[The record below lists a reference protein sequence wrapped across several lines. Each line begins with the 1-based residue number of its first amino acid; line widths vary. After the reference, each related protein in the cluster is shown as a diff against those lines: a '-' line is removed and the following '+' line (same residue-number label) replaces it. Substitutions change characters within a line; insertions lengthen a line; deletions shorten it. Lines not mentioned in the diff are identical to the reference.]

1 MTHFSFLRILPG
13 CMRPITSLFLVRPVS
28 GRAGLADPGRTTP
41 PPLPSPR
48 LPSPS
53 LLHCPEQGMTS
64 GRWAWPVSHVLHGES
79 HFTHNYGQR
88 MQQGSAKNSW
98 KEPTH
103 THASHTRLTHT
114 PSSSGGRCHLLT
126 SIIGQCLIDD
136 SKDFDGQNRE
146 DRSRKHFSTSCLCT
160 WTFCISR
167 LTGPGRSR
175 FAGKTLCT
183 RHLVPQVRP

>member
-1 MTHFSFLRILPG
+1 
-13 CMRPITSLFLVRPVS
+13 MRPITSWFLVRPVS

-41 PPLPSPR
+41 PPLPSPPFPFPPALSR
-48 LPSPS
+48 AGRDQWAVGVASVPRAARRVS
-53 LLHCPEQGMTS
+53 LYSQLRAEDAAGD
-64 GRWAWPVSHVLHGES
+64 GEE
-79 HFTHNYGQR
+79 FMEGTD
-88 MQQGSAKNSW
+88 
-98 KEPTH
+98 TH
-103 THASHTRLTHT
+103 THRRPLVCLTHT

-136 SKDFDGQNRE
+136 SKDFNGQNRE

-183 RHLVPQVRP
+183 RHLLPQVRPYGKTTELKFQQI

>member
-1 MTHFSFLRILPG
+1 MGGGRGQCPTCCTASLTLLTITGRGCSRDRRRIH
-13 CMRPITSLFLVRPVS
+13 
-28 GRAGLADPGRTTP
+28 GRNR
-41 PPLPSPR
+41 
-48 LPSPS
+48 
-53 LLHCPEQGMTS
+53 H
-64 GRWAWPVSHVLHGES
+64 
-79 HFTHNYGQR
+79 
-88 MQQGSAKNSW
+88 
-98 KEPTH
+98 TH
-103 THASHTRLTHT
+103 THRRPLVCLTHT

-136 SKDFDGQNRE
+136 SKDFNGQNRE

-183 RHLVPQVRP
+183 RHLLPQVRPYGKTTELKFQQI